1 MSGAFATVIRR
12 SIRGSLGRFLAIIGI
27 AALGCG
33 FFAGLQMSGWQQTAT
48 TTARTCGTSA

>member
-27 AALGCG
+27 VALIGIAEELLRVSAVLGCHSQE
-33 FFAGLQMSGWQQTAT
+33 LLVIIRNT
-48 TTARTCGTSA
+48 

>member
-27 AALGCG
+27 V
-33 FFAGLQMSGWQQTAT
+33 AGAVAVVAVVTVIIVKKKR
-48 TTARTCGTSA
+48 ARRERELEA